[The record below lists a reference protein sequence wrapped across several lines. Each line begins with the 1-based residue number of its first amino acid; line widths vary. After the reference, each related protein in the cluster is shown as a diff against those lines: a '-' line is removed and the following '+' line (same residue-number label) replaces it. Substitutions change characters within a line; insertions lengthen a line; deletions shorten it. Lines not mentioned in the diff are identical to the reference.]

1 MNGKK
6 QINEWQKANF
16 KIISVWYVIMPFYY
30 KTIMKPLKQEDL
42 KELTEKV
49 LDLIAKTSV
58 EIGHRTDNTILA
70 SLSKI
75 FAQDLIQERRF
86 GNMTFNQIQDAFR
99 LGVRFGDFEPFINIR
114 TFYKWVY
121 AHKKTIDEYQE
132 KLDMPK
138 CRFIKSLLRK
148 IKNAKRPSAVLS
160 RTFKTT

>member
-1 MNGKK
+1 
-6 QINEWQKANF
+6 
-16 KIISVWYVIMPFYY
+16 
-30 KTIMKPLKQEDL
+30 MKPLKQENL

-58 EIGHRTDNTILA
+58 EIGHRTDNTILVP
-70 SLSKI
+70 LSKR

-121 AHKKTIDEYQE
+121 AHKKTRIDEATYQVEKLKMPKDQVPFYQE
-132 KLDMPK
+132 PL
-138 CRFIKSLLRK
+138 RLLK
-148 IKNAKRPSAVLS
+148 
-160 RTFKTT
+160 